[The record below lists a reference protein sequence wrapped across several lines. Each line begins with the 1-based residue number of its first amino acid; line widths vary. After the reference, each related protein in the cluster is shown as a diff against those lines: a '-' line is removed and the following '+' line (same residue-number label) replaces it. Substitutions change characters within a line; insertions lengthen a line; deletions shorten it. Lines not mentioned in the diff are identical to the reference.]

1 MNIINRFI
9 LVGTLL
15 ISAFS
20 IMAQAPAG
28 YYDSLEGK
36 SGASL
41 KSAVKAIAKK
51 GHHAISYGDAT
62 WNAFKSTDV
71 RNIDGKDCWWDMYSS
86 NNVAVSSGHPGMNIE
101 HTVANSWWGG
111 TKNDAYKDIVHL
123 NPSNSDANSKKGNYP
138 IGEISGA
145 STWNN
150 GITFIGHPVSGQGG
164 GCTMVYEPHDM
175 YKGDFARVFMYMFVA
190 YDDITW
196 KDASSNGS
204 DGKGRMYNY
213 SGGKA
218 ELQPWAYNMMLAWS
232 ANDPVSE
239 KEINRNN
246 GIHKEQGNRNPFID
260 LPDLADYI
268 WGSKKNE
275 AYHLEGSH
283 TPDPTP
289 GPGDDPDPDD
299 PTPDDPNPGFDPS
312 DKEGKYMLVNNS
324 ADLQIGEQYIIIS
337 PDASVAMSINP
348 GNKNSSLLQTDQIS
362 ITNNTIENVP
372 DETAIITLE
381 ADSNGYLLHLYDI
394 NGKNLG
400 YLASAS
406 AKTLNIVPL
415 ATDAGT
421 HASISVNSGVTTI
434 NYGAGGY
441 LKYNKNDNGK
451 MFRTYTSGQ
460 EDVALYRFIPKNI
473 ASSILPL
480 ETGRFRVI
488 IKGNSIIA
496 PEGSL
501 IFDLNGRQVNAE
513 NLEKGVYV
521 VVSPERNKTV
531 KAMVGF

>member
-1 MNIINRFI
+1 
-9 LVGTLL
+9 
-15 ISAFS
+15 
-20 IMAQAPAG
+20 MAQAPAG

-36 SGASL
+36 SGATL

-62 WNAFKSTDV
+62 WDAFRSTDV

-86 NNVAVSSGHPGMNIE
+86 NNVAVSSGHPGMNVE

-123 NPSNSDANSKKGNYP
+123 NPSNSDANSRKGNYP

-164 GCTMVYEPHDM
+164 GCTKVYEPHDM
-175 YKGDFARVFMYMFVA
+175 YKGDFARVFMYMFIA

-196 KDASSNGS
+196 KEASSNDT
-204 DGKGRMYNY
+204 DGKGRMYDY
-213 SGGKA
+213 TGGKA

-239 KEINRNN
+239 KEVSRNN
-246 GIHKEQGNRNPFID
+246 GIQKEQGNRNPFID

-289 GPGDDPDPDD
+289 GPGDDPE
-299 PTPDDPNPGFDPS
+299 PDDPNTDIDPVNPPANT
-312 DKEGKYMLVNNS
+312 DVEGKYILVKNM
-324 ADLQIGEQYIIIS
+324 DDIQDGGQYIIVS
-337 PDASVAMSINP
+337 AETGLAMSTTT
-348 GNKNSSLLQTDQIS
+348 GNKCLNPTSQVTVSGE
-362 ITNNTIENVP
+362 TI
-372 DETAIITLE
+372 DEAPAGTALITLE
-381 ADSNGYLLHLYDI
+381 VTGNNYHLHLSDM
-394 NGKNLG
+394 NGKSLG
-400 YLASAS
+400 YLASAK
-406 AKTLNIVPL
+406 AKDVSI
-415 ATDAGT
+415 AEAKSDGGT
-421 HASISVNSGVTTI
+421 EATI
-434 NYGAGGY
+434 NVTDGKSVISYGTAGY
-441 LKYNKNDNGK
+441 LKYNASAK

-460 EDVALYRFIPKNI
+460 EDVALYRFIPKEI
-473 ASSILPL
+473 ASSIVPV

-501 IFDLNGRQVNAE
+501 IFDLNGHRVNGE
-513 NLEKGVYV
+513 NLEKGVYI
-521 VVSPERNKTV
+521 VVSPERAKTV